1 MNIVEKLEWASWFA
15 IVLGLVVMFFSSTW
29 GFIFWSFGLGLS
41 IGAHDEL
48 L

>member
-1 MNIVEKLEWASWFA
+1 MSRIEKLEWVSYIAMVVG
-15 IVLGLVVMFFSSTW
+15 IIVMFFSSFW
-29 GFIFWSFGLGLS
+29 GFIFWSLGLGLS